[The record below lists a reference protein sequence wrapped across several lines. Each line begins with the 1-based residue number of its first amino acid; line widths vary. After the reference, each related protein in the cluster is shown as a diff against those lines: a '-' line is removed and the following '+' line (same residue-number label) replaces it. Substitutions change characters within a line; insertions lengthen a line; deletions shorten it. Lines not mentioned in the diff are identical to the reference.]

1 MKQLKVL
8 TKPQEIGFLVVF
20 LCLTVSINPSI
31 DTPESSNDFL
41 VLIISLIFSF
51 GINKVNLFPVVTAP
65 FQLTFLSNLFIM
77 CEDKLLTNPG

>member
-1 MKQLKVL
+1 MA
-8 TKPQEIGFLVVF
+8 FLLFF
-20 LCLTVSINPSI
+20 LCLTVSVNPSI

-65 FQLTFLSNLFIM
+65 FQFTFFSNLFIM
-77 CEDKLLTNPG
+77 CEVKLLTNPG